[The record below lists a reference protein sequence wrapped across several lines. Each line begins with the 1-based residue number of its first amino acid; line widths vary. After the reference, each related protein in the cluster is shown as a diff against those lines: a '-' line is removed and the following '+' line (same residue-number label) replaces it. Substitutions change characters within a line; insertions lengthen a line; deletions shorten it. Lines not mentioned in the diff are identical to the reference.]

1 MQISVI
7 SHLRVADSLRPSSGE
22 YLPEVRDLTCSYPLP
37 ALPSLPPLA
46 SAGADVADTHQV
58 KNVQFGGFFLFFFN

>member
-1 MQISVI
+1 MLFVVI
-7 SHLRVADSLRPSSGE
+7 SHLRVADSLRASSGE
-22 YLPEVRDLTCSYPLP
+22 YLPEVRDLTCSYPFP

-58 KNVQFGGFFLFFFN
+58 KNVQFGEISYFFN